1 LCRFREKE
9 VPLTG
14 HQHSIRAG
22 GCGPWLTIDQGGGE
36 RGTST
41 RCIERKQ
48 SHQLRPR
55 TKEEKMIY
63 ELRIYEA
70 IPGKLPA
77 LNERF
82 AKITMGYFKKYG
94 LKMVGFWTDEVGIT
108 NRLTYMLAF
117 DDMAQRDKAW
127 AGFRTDPERVKA
139 FAETEKDGPL
149 VARVTNTIMRPTAYS
164 PLQ

>member
-1 LCRFREKE
+1 
-9 VPLTG
+9 
-14 HQHSIRAG
+14 
-22 GCGPWLTIDQGGGE
+22 
-36 RGTST
+36 
-41 RCIERKQ
+41 
-48 SHQLRPR
+48 
-55 TKEEKMIY
+55 MIY

-82 AKITMGYFKKYG
+82 AKITMGYFEKYG
-94 LKMVGFWTDEVGIT
+94 LKVVGFWTDEVGMS

-117 DDMAQRDKAW
+117 DDTAQRDKAW
-127 AGFRTDPERVKA
+127 AGFRADPERVKA

-164 PLQ
+164 PMQ